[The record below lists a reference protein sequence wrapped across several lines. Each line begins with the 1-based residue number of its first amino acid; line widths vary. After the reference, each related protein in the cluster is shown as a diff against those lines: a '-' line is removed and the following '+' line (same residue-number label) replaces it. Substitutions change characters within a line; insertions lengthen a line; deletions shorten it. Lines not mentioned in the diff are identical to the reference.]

1 MASVCTGTFPRED
14 AEQRESGVA
23 GASSIQSVLSAVADR
38 AGRSGAFAGVEA
50 VSGGNRVDCAAL
62 SSAAPSWYRVVVEG
76 DRVFVELV
84 MADRWLSHSI
94 EADLLNTGDK
104 MEELLEEEL
113 VELGVRHAG
122 REVGALT
129 VEHFR
134 SEDKLFTFRS
144 RLPGV
149 ASELDPET
157 IAGCLLAYEACFRN
171 LGDMATGGGD
181 ED

>member
-1 MASVCTGTFPRED
+1 MP
-14 AEQRESGVA
+14 
-23 GASSIQSVLSAVADR
+23 GASSIQSVLSVVADQAR
-38 AGRSGAFAGVEA
+38 RSGAFASVQAAGGGSRVE
-50 VSGGNRVDCAAL
+50 CAAL
-62 SSAAPSWYRVVVEG
+62 ASAAPASYRVLVEG
-76 DRVFVELV
+76 DAVFVELV

-104 MEELLEEEL
+104 MEDLLEEEL

-122 REVGALT
+122 RELGGLS

-144 RLPGV
+144 RLPGA
-149 ASELDPET
+149 ASDLAPET
-157 IAGCLLAYEACFRN
+157 ISGCLLAYEACFRN
-171 LGDMATGGGD
+171 LGDMAAGGGD